1 MSPANHSSLTG
12 TITRLVDS
20 RQVGTIAAADG
31 HEYAF
36 GASTLRGV
44 AFSHLSLGA
53 MVSFTPR
60 QTSDGRR
67 AEFVQLL
74 R

>member
-1 MSPANHSSLTG
+1 MTG

-31 HEYAF
+31 HEYVF
-36 GASTLRGV
+36 GASSLCGI
-44 AFSHLSLGA
+44 AFSQLSLGA
-53 MVSFTPR
+53 AVSFAPP
-60 QTSDGRR
+60 
-67 AEFVQLL
+67 AEFVQLA